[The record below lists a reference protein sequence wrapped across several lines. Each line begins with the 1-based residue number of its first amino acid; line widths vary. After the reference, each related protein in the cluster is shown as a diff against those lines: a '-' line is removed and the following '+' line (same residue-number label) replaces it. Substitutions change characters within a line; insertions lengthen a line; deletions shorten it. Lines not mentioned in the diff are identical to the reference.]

1 MLNDSSLQMN
11 SAKTGKSALELRLHN
26 VSQCVLPGNSKD
38 EVEIQFYD
46 NDAENQEEDC
56 LVQIRMRFP
65 GAGPDEED
73 EETPAQIFQQRIME
87 RGMIHS
93 VTGDVIAEFS
103 EEQGTFITPRGRYA
117 MQMYSTFMRMH
128 GAKYDYKI
136 TYEDIGTIYL
146 LHRPDE
152 VSSSIVISLE
162 KPIRQGNQKYP
173 FLVLQSNRLEHTM
186 SVSGRTGGQVDSAP
200 CSTPAT
206 SLYLLVHGSCLVF
219 VMFSIYDVKLLAA
232 AAVSR
237 SIFPPLILT
246 SLLCSALPALT
257 APL

>member
-128 GAKYDYKI
+128 GAKYDYRSRMRTLVQSI
-136 TYEDIGTIYL
+136 FCTVPM
-146 LHRPDE
+146 RSAPP
-152 VSSSIVISLE
+152 SSSRWRS
-162 KPIRQGNQKYP
+162 P
-173 FLVLQSNRLEHTM
+173 FARAT
-186 SVSGRTGGQVDSAP
+186 R
-200 CSTPAT
+200 STP
-206 SLYLLVHGSCLVF
+206 SSCYRV
-219 VMFSIYDVKLLAA
+219 
-232 AAVSR
+232 
-237 SIFPPLILT
+237 
-246 SLLCSALPALT
+246 T
-257 APL
+257 AWSTPCR